1 MKRQEPPVLVV
12 NKSCPEVNYLAESLA
27 LAGLLKAYVYPYA
40 NQGRLWER
48 GLAGFPGFE
57 RVYARTFGRRVA
69 LAGLGPGNIVEAAL
83 WKDLVCAA
91 CRYFGGRAAKALA
104 ESLDARI
111 QKSLRTVAS
120 RHAAD
125 AQMVVSSYAVAKPA
139 FARTR
144 GIKLLNYPIAHHHYI
159 RRFIA
164 EEARREPAFASML
177 PDWNAV
183 PAEFVAGLDDEIAAA
198 DRILVGSGF
207 ARDSFLAEGV
217 SPDKLSVIPYGVD
230 LTCFRSVPEC
240 ERRHDGL
247 RVLFVGQIGQRKGI
261 AYLLRAYRA
270 FRGPGTELTLV
281 GNPVGDPRPLA
292 PYRDDFTHI
301 PHLPRPELA
310 GIYRHADVFVFPSL
324 IEGMPLVVL
333 EAMAS
338 GLPVITTPN
347 GPGEV
352 VRDGVDGFVVP
363 IRDVAA
369 IVDKLEYLR
378 THPEERRRMGRNARE
393 RALSFTWARYQTRV
407 LDLIRELLPA
417 TSVDQSSGA
426 CSHGA

>member
-12 NKSCPEVNYLAESLA
+12 NKSCPEMNYLAESLA

-48 GLAGFPGFE
+48 GLARFPGFG

-69 LAGLGPGNIVEAAL
+69 LAGLGSGNLVEAAL
-83 WKDLVCAA
+83 WEDLACAA
-91 CRYFGGRAAKALA
+91 CRYFGGRAAEALA
-104 ESLDARI
+104 EGLDARI
-111 QKSLRTVAS
+111 HKRLRTVSA

-125 AQMVVSSYAVAKPA
+125 AQMVVSSYVVAKPA
-139 FARTR
+139 FARTH
-144 GIKLLNYPIAHHHYI
+144 GIKLLDYPSAHHRYI

-164 EEARREPAFASML
+164 EEAQREPAFASML

-183 PAEFVAGLDDEIAAA
+183 PAEYVARIDDEIAAA

-207 ARDSFLAEGV
+207 ARDSFLTEGV
-217 SPDKLSVIPYGVD
+217 PPDKLSVIPYGAD
-230 LTCFRSVPEC
+230 LTRFQPATGR

-247 RVLFVGQIGQRKGI
+247 RLLCVGRICQMKGI
-261 AYLLRAYRA
+261 SYLLRAYRA
-270 FRGPGTELTLV
+270 FRGPETELTLV
-281 GNPVGDPRPLA
+281 GNPVGNLQPLA

-301 PHLPRPELA
+301 PHLPQPELA
-310 GIYRHADVFVFPSL
+310 DIYQRADVFVFPTL
-324 IEGMPLVVL
+324 VEGMGLVVL

-338 GLPVITTPN
+338 GLPVIVTPN

-352 VRDGVDGFVVP
+352 VRNGVDGFVVP
-363 IRDVAA
+363 IRDVPA

-378 THPEERRRMGRNARE
+378 THPEERLRMGRNARE

-417 TSVDQSSGA
+417 TSVNQPSEV

>member
-12 NKSCPEVNYLAESLA
+12 NKSCREMNYLAEGLA

-48 GLAGFPGFE
+48 ALSRFLGFG
-57 RVYARTFGRRVA
+57 RVYARTFSRRVA
-69 LAGLGPGNIVEAAL
+69 PAGLGPGNIVEAAL
-83 WKDLVCAA
+83 WEDLACAA
-91 CRYFGGRAAKALA
+91 CRYFGGRAAEALA
-104 ESLDARI
+104 EGLDARI
-111 QKSLRTVAS
+111 HKRLRTVAA

-125 AQMVVSSYAVAKPA
+125 AQMVVSSYVVAKPA
-139 FARTR
+139 FARTS

-159 RRFIA
+159 RQFVA
-164 EEARREPAFASML
+164 EEAQREPAFASML

-183 PAEFVAGLDDEIAAA
+183 PAEYVAGLDDEIAAA

-217 SPDKLSVIPYGVD
+217 PSDKLSVIPYGAD
-230 LTCFRSVPEC
+230 LTHFQPATEREC
-240 ERRHDGL
+240 RHDGL
-247 RVLFVGQIGQRKGI
+247 RLLFVGQIGQRKGI
-261 AYLLRAYRA
+261 SYLLRAYRA
-270 FRGPGTELTLV
+270 FRGPETELTLV
-281 GNPVGDPRPLA
+281 GNPVGNPQPLA

-301 PHLPRPELA
+301 PHLPQSGLA
-310 GIYRHADVFVFPSL
+310 GIYQRADVFVFPSL
-324 IEGMPLVVL
+324 IEGLGLVVL

-378 THPEERRRMGRNARE
+378 THPEERLRMGRNARE
-393 RALSFTWARYQTRV
+393 WALNFTWMRYQTRI
-407 LDLIRELLPA
+407 LDLIRELLPT
-417 TSVDQSSGA
+417 TSVDQPNGA
-426 CSHGA
+426 CPHGA